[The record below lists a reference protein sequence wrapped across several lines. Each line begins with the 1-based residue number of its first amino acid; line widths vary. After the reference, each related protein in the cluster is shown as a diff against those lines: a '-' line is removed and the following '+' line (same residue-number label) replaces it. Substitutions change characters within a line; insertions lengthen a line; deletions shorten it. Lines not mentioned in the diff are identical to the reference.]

1 MKKIK
6 IKSITKKQAKSYMV
20 IALENLKNSSSKI
33 SEQEMWNEMETVM
46 ALYTPKQAVEKVKN
60 KINDTYRVNV

>member
-46 ALYTPKQAVEKVKN
+46 SLYTPKQAVEKVKN

>member
-46 ALYTPKQAVEKVKN
+46 SLYTPKQAVEKVKN
-60 KINDTYRVNV
+60 KINDTYRVSV

>member
-20 IALENLKNSSSKI
+20 VALENLKNSSSKI
-33 SEQEMWNEMETVM
+33 SKQEMWNEMETVM
-46 ALYTPKQAVEKVKN
+46 SLYTPKQAVEKVKN
-60 KINDTYRVNV
+60 KINDTYRVSV

>member
-33 SEQEMWNEMETVM
+33 SKQEMWNEMETVM
-46 ALYTPKQAVEKVKN
+46 SLYTPKQAVEKVKN

>member
-1 MKKIK
+1 M
-6 IKSITKKQAKSYMV
+6 KSITKKQAKSYMV

-46 ALYTPKQAVEKVKN
+46 SLYTPKQAVEKVKN